1 MIAPVTIR
9 TGWNRDTEIP
19 KSDFARVVGRV
30 WVCFRLSWIFGALFS
45 VRGCVRGVG
54 SAKLE
59 SADLRAS
66 IPATLRHAPS
76 RVGRRRG
83 YLGLSRPSPGFCFK
97 QKQGERTFADLIVR
111 CARSYRRLRSLSLLS
126 RYQNVHARPR
136 QPPF

>member
-83 YLGLSRPSPGFCFK
+83 YLGLTPP
-97 QKQGERTFADLIVR
+97 QP
-111 CARSYRRLRSLSLLS
+111 RLVSQAETGRAHIGRAECSLRGMVIIQRW
-126 RYQNVHARPR
+126 RYMNGA
-136 QPPF
+136 